1 MFRRSSLNN
10 KNAKPIPNQ
19 KKEMCM
25 KSKTLLTSGAVLVAA
40 WMTSGQVLA
49 QSPETPR
56 GSQSGG
62 TENVRGIQ
70 QALKDK
76 GHDPGPVDGV
86 MGRRTADAIKSF
98 QTASNLKATGT
109 LNAETAD
116 KLGVQASAS
125 QNMGSTTSSGAVKER
140 DDNRKSKSGNLNE
153 PGSPTSGSQGSTGS
167 KSGST
172 IPGGPVK
179 ERDDDRKSK

>member
-1 MFRRSSLNN
+1 
-10 KNAKPIPNQ
+10 
-19 KKEMCM
+19 M

-56 GSQSGG
+56 GSQSGT
-62 TENVRGIQ
+62 TENVRGVQ

-98 QTASNLKATGT
+98 QTASSLKATGT
-109 LNAETAD
+109 LNAETAE
-116 KLGVQASAS
+116 KLGVQTSAS
-125 QNMGSTTSSGAVKER
+125 QNMGSTTSRDAVKER
-140 DDNRKSKSGNLNE
+140 DEDRNRKSKSGNLNE
-153 PGSPTSGSQGSTGS
+153 PGSPTSSGSQGTTGS
-167 KSGST
+167 KTGST
-172 IPGGPVK
+172 IPGDPVK
-179 ERDDDRKSK
+179 ERDEDRKSK